1 MNDLY
6 GQTCSCCHSVHPRNE
21 ASVSASFTPELMAR
35 LLADIYAKTFNVE
48 EDIYPELYEAA
59 RDTFERAL
67 QEGYPIEDVDDAD
80 TLFRQALKDDAD
92 VFAAFRTHRMQ
103 NDIASQLL
111 DENGKLKEFRRFQED
126 AESVIGTYNNH
137 WLRTEYDTAVLRARY
152 AADWK
157 RFSRNADILPNL
169 KWMPTT
175 SADPDVFHME
185 YWRIGLTLPKTH
197 PFWKNHH
204 PHDRWGCKCDLEETD
219 DPVTGSIPEVD
230 YRPSPGLENNPGLEP
245 ELFSHT
251 HPYYEKAYPGAEKA
265 VERLMAEKGNV
276 TPPASNTYRE
286 TLVGKVYTSPYHGEN
301 EVEENERLARFIAER
316 MENVKIWLLPRLD
329 PDNKVESELRDT
341 LLPPGVMERKNPDY
355 YINGRLFD
363 AKSMMDVNLTADP
376 GKQKRLIE
384 NRIKKAKEQAD
395 NIVLEIPDWIS
406 RDTIGQTIA
415 NYLNRSKSRRIILVC
430 WKDIVMKFAN

>member
-1 MNDLY
+1 MNELY
-6 GQTCSCCHSVHPRNE
+6 GQTCSCCHSHEPRNE
-21 ASVSASFTPELMAR
+21 AAVSSLFTPELMAR
-35 LLADIYAKTFNVE
+35 LLADIFARKFNVE
-48 EDIYPELYEAA
+48 DEIWPELYEAA
-59 RDTFERAL
+59 RQTFERAL
-67 QEGYPIEDVDDAD
+67 EEGYPMEETEDAD
-80 TLFRQALKDDAD
+80 RLFHEALKNDAD

-197 PFWKNHH
+197 PFWKSHH

-219 DPVTGSIPEVD
+219 EPVTGTIPEVD
-230 YRPSPGLENNPGLEP
+230 YKPSPGLDSNPGLDP

-251 HPYYEKAYPGAEKA
+251 HPYYTKAYPGAEKA
-265 VERLMAEKGNV
+265 VEKVINDSNNPKALRKRLEKWYKENL
-276 TPPASNTYRE
+276 PAVK
-286 TLVGKVYTSPYHGEN
+286 VGKMEMKRFEVATPEEPIRTIINRNFYEETASKYKDSPEYAKRLE
-301 EVEENERLARFIAER
+301 LARQAHLVF
-316 MENVKIWLLPRLD
+316 P
-329 PDNKVESELRDT
+329 
-341 LLPPGVMERKNPDY
+341 
-355 YINGRLFD
+355 
-363 AKSMMDVNLTADP
+363 
-376 GKQKRLIE
+376 
-384 NRIKKAKEQAD
+384 KAKHVRDE
-395 NIVLEIPDWIS
+395 VS
-406 RDTIGQTIA
+406 RDHEDASMFKVYEYETEYG
-415 NYLNRSKSRRIILVC
+415 
-430 WKDIVMKFAN
+430 IVEFKCKVNNDGYFLHYMRLLKE

>member
-1 MNDLY
+1 MVMNELY
-6 GQTCSCCHSVHPRNE
+6 GQTCSCCHHANPRNE

-35 LLADIYAKTFNVE
+35 LLADIFARKFNVE
-48 EDIYPELYEAA
+48 DEIYPELYEAA

-219 DPVTGSIPEVD
+219 DPVTGIIPEVD
-230 YRPSPGLENNPGLEP
+230 YKPSPGLENNPGLEP

-265 VERLMAEKGNV
+265 VEKMIHYTVIPTRSGKLRIHDGHGKHERDENIRIGTYLAEKHDYEIDLLDNPQNRKSADSYNRTLEVEQEYKMNV
-276 TPPASNTYRE
+276 TPTKS
-286 TLVGKVYTSPYHGEN
+286 S
-301 EVEENERLARFIAER
+301 I
-316 MENVKIWLLPRLD
+316 
-329 PDNKVESELRDT
+329 DNLLRD
-341 LLPPGVMERKNPDY
+341 
-355 YINGRLFD
+355 
-363 AKSMMDVNLTADP
+363 AK
-376 GKQKRLIE
+376 K
-384 NRIKKAKEQAD
+384 QAD
-395 NIVLEIPDWIS
+395 DIVLWIDSDISLENLAAAIRS
-406 RDTIGQTIA
+406 RVKRSQNISHITIVRDG
-415 NYLNRSKSRRIILVC
+415 
-430 WKDIVMKFAN
+430 KDIRLSREEILGNGFKIRPADLK

>member
-1 MNDLY
+1 MVMNDLY

-197 PFWKNHH
+197 PFWKSHH

-219 DPVTGSIPEVD
+219 DPVTGTIPEVD
-230 YRPSPGLENNPGLEP
+230 YRPSPGLDSNPGLEP

-251 HPYYEKAYPGAEKA
+251 HPYYTKAYPGAEKA
-265 VERLMAEKGNV
+265 VEKVINDSNNPKALRKRLEKWYKENL
-276 TPPASNTYRE
+276 PAVK
-286 TLVGKVYTSPYHGEN
+286 VGKMEMKRFEVATPEEPIRTIINRNFYEETASKYKDSPEYAKRLE
-301 EVEENERLARFIAER
+301 LARQAH
-316 MENVKIWLLPRLD
+316 
-329 PDNKVESELRDT
+329 
-341 LLPPGVMERKNPDY
+341 
-355 YINGRLFD
+355 
-363 AKSMMDVNLTADP
+363 
-376 GKQKRLIE
+376 LIFP
-384 NRIKKAKEQAD
+384 KAKHVRDE
-395 NIVLEIPDWIS
+395 VS
-406 RDTIGQTIA
+406 RDHEDASMFKVYEYETEYG
-415 NYLNRSKSRRIILVC
+415 
-430 WKDIVMKFAN
+430 IVEFKCKVNNDGYFLHYMRLLKE

>member
-1 MNDLY
+1 MNELY
-6 GQTCSCCHSVHPRNE
+6 GQTCSCCHAHEPRNE
-21 ASVSASFTPELMAR
+21 ATVSSLFTPELMAR
-35 LLADIYAKTFNVE
+35 LLADIFARKFNVE
-48 EDIYPELYEAA
+48 DEIYPELYEAA
-59 RDTFERAL
+59 RQTFERAL
-67 QEGYPIEDVDDAD
+67 EEGYPMEETEDAD
-80 TLFRQALKDDAD
+80 RLFHEALKNDAD

-111 DENGKLKEFRRFQED
+111 DEDGRLKEFRQFRED

-197 PFWKNHH
+197 PFWKSHH

-219 DPVTGSIPEVD
+219 EPVTGTIPEVD
-230 YRPSPGLENNPGLEP
+230 YRPSPGLDSNPGLEP

-265 VERLMAEKGNV
+265 VEKVINDSNNPKALRKRLEKWYKENL
-276 TPPASNTYRE
+276 PAVK
-286 TLVGKVYTSPYHGEN
+286 VGKMEMKSFEVATPEEPIRTVINRNFYEETASKYKDSPEYAKRLE
-301 EVEENERLARFIAER
+301 LARQAH
-316 MENVKIWLLPRLD
+316 
-329 PDNKVESELRDT
+329 
-341 LLPPGVMERKNPDY
+341 
-355 YINGRLFD
+355 
-363 AKSMMDVNLTADP
+363 
-376 GKQKRLIE
+376 LIFP
-384 NRIKKAKEQAD
+384 KAKHVRDE
-395 NIVLEIPDWIS
+395 VS
-406 RDTIGQTIA
+406 RDHEDASMFKVYEYETEYG
-415 NYLNRSKSRRIILVC
+415 
-430 WKDIVMKFAN
+430 IVEFKCKVNNDGYFLHYMRLLKE

>member
-1 MNDLY
+1 MVMNELY

-111 DENGKLKEFRRFQED
+111 DEGGKLKEFRQFRED

-197 PFWKNHH
+197 PFWKSHH

-219 DPVTGSIPEVD
+219 DPVTGIIPEVD
-230 YRPSPGLENNPGLEP
+230 YKPSPGLENNPGLDP
-245 ELFSHT
+245 KLFSHT
-251 HPYYEKAYPGAEKA
+251 HPYYTKAYPGAEKA
-265 VERLMAEKGNV
+265 VERLMHYTVVPTRAGKLRIHDGHGKHERDENIRIGTYLAEKHDYEIDLLDNPQNRKSADSYNRTLEVEQEYKMNV
-276 TPPASNTYRE
+276 TPTKS
-286 TLVGKVYTSPYHGEN
+286 S
-301 EVEENERLARFIAER
+301 I
-316 MENVKIWLLPRLD
+316 
-329 PDNKVESELRDT
+329 DNLLRD
-341 LLPPGVMERKNPDY
+341 
-355 YINGRLFD
+355 
-363 AKSMMDVNLTADP
+363 AK
-376 GKQKRLIE
+376 K
-384 NRIKKAKEQAD
+384 QAD
-395 NIVLEIPDWIS
+395 DIVLWIDSDISLENLAAAIRSRVKRSQNISHITIVKDGKDMRIS
-406 RDTIGQTIA
+406 REE
-415 NYLNRSKSRRIILVC
+415 ILGDGF
-430 WKDIVMKFAN
+430 KIRPADLK

>member
-219 DPVTGSIPEVD
+219 DPVTGIIPEVD
-230 YRPSPGLENNPGLEP
+230 YKPSPGLENNPGLEP

-251 HPYYEKAYPGAEKA
+251 HPYYENTYLGAEKA
-265 VERLMAEKGNV
+265 VEKMIHYTVIPTRSGKLRIHDRHGKHERDENIRIGTYLAEKHDYEIDLLDNPQNRKSADSYNRTLEVEQEYKMNV
-276 TPPASNTYRE
+276 TPTKS
-286 TLVGKVYTSPYHGEN
+286 S
-301 EVEENERLARFIAER
+301 I
-316 MENVKIWLLPRLD
+316 
-329 PDNKVESELRDT
+329 DNLLRD
-341 LLPPGVMERKNPDY
+341 
-355 YINGRLFD
+355 
-363 AKSMMDVNLTADP
+363 AK
-376 GKQKRLIE
+376 K
-384 NRIKKAKEQAD
+384 QAD
-395 NIVLEIPDWIS
+395 DIVLWIDSDISLENLAAAIRS
-406 RDTIGQTIA
+406 RVKRSQNISHITIVRDG
-415 NYLNRSKSRRIILVC
+415 
-430 WKDIVMKFAN
+430 KDIRLSREEILGNGFKIRPADLK

>member
-219 DPVTGSIPEVD
+219 DPVTGIIPEVD
-230 YRPSPGLENNPGLEP
+230 YKPSPGLENNPGLDP

-265 VERLMAEKGNV
+265 VEKVINDRNNPKALRKRLEEWYKKNL
-276 TPPASNTYRE
+276 PAVK
-286 TLVGKVYTSPYHGEN
+286 VGKMEMKRFEVATPEEPIRTVINRNFYEETASKYKDSPEYAKRLE
-301 EVEENERLARFIAER
+301 LARQAH
-316 MENVKIWLLPRLD
+316 
-329 PDNKVESELRDT
+329 
-341 LLPPGVMERKNPDY
+341 
-355 YINGRLFD
+355 
-363 AKSMMDVNLTADP
+363 
-376 GKQKRLIE
+376 LIFP
-384 NRIKKAKEQAD
+384 KAKHVRDE
-395 NIVLEIPDWIS
+395 VS
-406 RDTIGQTIA
+406 RDHEDASMFKVYEYETEYG
-415 NYLNRSKSRRIILVC
+415 
-430 WKDIVMKFAN
+430 IVEFKCKVNNDGYFLHYMRLLKE

>member
-1 MNDLY
+1 MNELY
-6 GQTCSCCHSVHPRNE
+6 GQTCSCCHHANPRNE

-35 LLADIYAKTFNVE
+35 LLADIFARKFNVE
-48 EDIYPELYEAA
+48 DEIYPELYEAA

-67 QEGYPIEDVDDAD
+67 EEGYPIEDVDDAD
-80 TLFRQALKDDAD
+80 TLFRQALKDAAD

-219 DPVTGSIPEVD
+219 DPVTGIIPEVD
-230 YRPSPGLENNPGLEP
+230 YKPSPGLENNPGLEP

-265 VERLMAEKGNV
+265 VEKMIHYTVIPTRSGKLRIHDGHGKHERDENIRIGTYLAEKHDYEIDLLDNPQNRKSADSYNRTLEVEQEYKMNV
-276 TPPASNTYRE
+276 TPTKS
-286 TLVGKVYTSPYHGEN
+286 S
-301 EVEENERLARFIAER
+301 I
-316 MENVKIWLLPRLD
+316 
-329 PDNKVESELRDT
+329 DNLLRD
-341 LLPPGVMERKNPDY
+341 
-355 YINGRLFD
+355 
-363 AKSMMDVNLTADP
+363 AK
-376 GKQKRLIE
+376 K
-384 NRIKKAKEQAD
+384 QAD
-395 NIVLEIPDWIS
+395 DIVLWIDSDISLENLAAAIRS
-406 RDTIGQTIA
+406 RVKRSQNISHITIVRDG
-415 NYLNRSKSRRIILVC
+415 
-430 WKDIVMKFAN
+430 KDIRLSREEILGNGFKIRPADLK

>member
-1 MNDLY
+1 MVMNELY
-6 GQTCSCCHSVHPRNE
+6 GQTCSCCHHDHPRNE

-67 QEGYPIEDVDDAD
+67 QEGYPIENVDDAD

-111 DENGKLKEFRRFQED
+111 DEDGKLKEFRRFQED

-197 PFWKNHH
+197 PFWKSHH

-219 DPVTGSIPEVD
+219 DPVTGTIPEVD

-251 HPYYEKAYPGAEKA
+251 HPYYTKAYPGAEKA
-265 VERLMAEKGNV
+265 VEKVINDSNNPKALRKRLEKWYKENL
-276 TPPASNTYRE
+276 PAVK
-286 TLVGKVYTSPYHGEN
+286 VGKMEMKRFEVATPEEPIRTVINRNFYEETASKYKDSPEY
-301 EVEENERLARFIAER
+301 A
-316 MENVKIWLLPRLD
+316 
-329 PDNKVESELRDT
+329 
-341 LLPPGVMERKNPDY
+341 
-355 YINGRLFD
+355 
-363 AKSMMDVNLTADP
+363 
-376 GKQKRLIE
+376 KRLE
-384 NRIKKAKEQAD
+384 FARQAHLIFPKSKYVRD
-395 NIVLEIPDWIS
+395 EVS
-406 RDTIGQTIA
+406 RDHEDASMFKVYEYETEYG
-415 NYLNRSKSRRIILVC
+415 
-430 WKDIVMKFAN
+430 IVEFKCKVNNDGYFLHYMRLLKE

>member
-1 MNDLY
+1 MNELY
-6 GQTCSCCHSVHPRNE
+6 GQTCSCCHHANPRNE

-35 LLADIYAKTFNVE
+35 LLADIFARKFNVE
-48 EDIYPELYEAA
+48 DEIYPELYEAA

-67 QEGYPIEDVDDAD
+67 EEGYPIEDVDDAD

-197 PFWKNHH
+197 PFWKTTIRTTGGDASVIWRRRTT
-204 PHDRWGCKCDLEETD
+204 PSRESSLRWT
-219 DPVTGSIPEVD
+219 
-230 YRPSPGLENNPGLEP
+230 
-245 ELFSHT
+245 
-251 HPYYEKAYPGAEKA
+251 
-265 VERLMAEKGNV
+265 
-276 TPPASNTYRE
+276 
-286 TLVGKVYTSPYHGEN
+286 TS
-301 EVEENERLARFIAER
+301 
-316 MENVKIWLLPRLD
+316 
-329 PDNKVESELRDT
+329 LR
-341 LLPPGVMERKNPDY
+341 
-355 YINGRLFD
+355 
-363 AKSMMDVNLTADP
+363 
-376 GKQKRLIE
+376 
-384 NRIKKAKEQAD
+384 
-395 NIVLEIPDWIS
+395 PDWRTTRDWS
-406 RDTIGQTIA
+406 RNCSAIPIRIT
-415 NYLNRSKSRRIILVC
+415 RRRIRGRR
-430 WKDIVMKFAN
+430 KR

>member
-1 MNDLY
+1 MNELY
-6 GQTCSCCHSVHPRNE
+6 GQTCSCCHAHEPRNE
-21 ASVSASFTPELMAR
+21 ATVSSLFTPELMAR
-35 LLADIYAKTFNVE
+35 LLADIFARKFNVE
-48 EDIYPELYEAA
+48 DEIYPELYEAA
-59 RDTFERAL
+59 RDTFRRAL
-67 QEGYPIEDVDDAD
+67 EEGYPMEETEDAD
-80 TLFRQALKDDAD
+80 RLFHEALKNDAD

-219 DPVTGSIPEVD
+219 DPVTGIIPEVD
-230 YRPSPGLENNPGLEP
+230 YKPSPGLENNPGLEP

-251 HPYYEKAYPGAEKA
+251 HPYYTKAYPGAEKA
-265 VERLMAEKGNV
+265 VEKVINDSNNPKALRKRLEKWYKENL
-276 TPPASNTYRE
+276 PAVK
-286 TLVGKVYTSPYHGEN
+286 VGKMEMKRFEVATPEEPIRTIINRNFYEETASKYKDSPEYAKRLE
-301 EVEENERLARFIAER
+301 LARQAH
-316 MENVKIWLLPRLD
+316 
-329 PDNKVESELRDT
+329 
-341 LLPPGVMERKNPDY
+341 
-355 YINGRLFD
+355 
-363 AKSMMDVNLTADP
+363 
-376 GKQKRLIE
+376 LIFP
-384 NRIKKAKEQAD
+384 KAKHVRDE
-395 NIVLEIPDWIS
+395 VS
-406 RDTIGQTIA
+406 RDHEDASMFKVYEYETEYG
-415 NYLNRSKSRRIILVC
+415 
-430 WKDIVMKFAN
+430 IVEFKCKVNNDGYFLHYMRLLKE

>member
-1 MNDLY
+1 MNELY
-6 GQTCSCCHSVHPRNE
+6 GQTCSCCHAHEPRNE
-21 ASVSASFTPELMAR
+21 AAVSALFTPELMAR
-35 LLADIYAKTFNVE
+35 LLADIFARKFNVE
-48 EDIYPELYEAA
+48 DEIYPELYEAA
-59 RDTFERAL
+59 RQTFERAL
-67 QEGYPIEDVDDAD
+67 EEGYPMEETEDAD

-111 DENGKLKEFRRFQED
+111 DEDGRLKEFRQFRED

-197 PFWKNHH
+197 PFWKSHH

-219 DPVTGSIPEVD
+219 EPVTGTIPDVD
-230 YRPSPGLENNPGLEP
+230 YRPSPGLDSNPGLEP

-265 VERLMAEKGNV
+265 VEKVINDSNNPKALRKRLEKWYKENL
-276 TPPASNTYRE
+276 PAVK
-286 TLVGKVYTSPYHGEN
+286 VGKMEMKRFEVATPEEPIRTVINRNFYEETASKYKDSPEYAKRLELARQAHLIFPKAKHVRN
-301 EVEENERLARFIAER
+301 EV
-316 MENVKIWLLPRLD
+316 
-329 PDNKVESELRDT
+329 
-341 LLPPGVMERKNPDY
+341 
-355 YINGRLFD
+355 
-363 AKSMMDVNLTADP
+363 
-376 GKQKRLIE
+376 
-384 NRIKKAKEQAD
+384 
-395 NIVLEIPDWIS
+395 S
-406 RDTIGQTIA
+406 RDHEDASMFKVYEYETEYG
-415 NYLNRSKSRRIILVC
+415 
-430 WKDIVMKFAN
+430 IVEFKCKVNNDGYFLHYMRLLKE

>member
-1 MNDLY
+1 MVMNDLY

-21 ASVSASFTPELMAR
+21 ASVPASFTPELMAR

-219 DPVTGSIPEVD
+219 DPVTGIIPEVD
-230 YRPSPGLENNPGLEP
+230 YKPSPGLENNPGLEP

-251 HPYYEKAYPGAEKA
+251 HPYYENTYPGAEKA
-265 VERLMAEKGNV
+265 VEKMIHYMVIPTRSGKLRIHDGHGKHERDENIRIGTYLAEKHDYEIDLLDNPQNRKSADSYNRTLEVEQEYKMNV
-276 TPPASNTYRE
+276 TPTKS
-286 TLVGKVYTSPYHGEN
+286 S
-301 EVEENERLARFIAER
+301 I
-316 MENVKIWLLPRLD
+316 
-329 PDNKVESELRDT
+329 DNLLRD
-341 LLPPGVMERKNPDY
+341 
-355 YINGRLFD
+355 
-363 AKSMMDVNLTADP
+363 AK
-376 GKQKRLIE
+376 K
-384 NRIKKAKEQAD
+384 QAD
-395 NIVLEIPDWIS
+395 DIVL
-406 RDTIGQTIA
+406 
-415 NYLNRSKSRRIILVC
+415 
-430 WKDIVMKFAN
+430 

>member
-6 GQTCSCCHSVHPRNE
+6 GQTCSCCHSVHPKNE

-219 DPVTGSIPEVD
+219 DPVTGTIPEVD
-230 YRPSPGLENNPGLEP
+230 YRPSPGLDSNPGLEP

-251 HPYYEKAYPGAEKA
+251 HPYYTKAYPGAEKA
-265 VERLMAEKGNV
+265 VEKVINDSNNPKALRKRLEKWYKENL
-276 TPPASNTYRE
+276 PAVK
-286 TLVGKVYTSPYHGEN
+286 VGKMEMKRFEVATPEEPIRTIINRNFYEETASKYKDSPEYAKRLE
-301 EVEENERLARFIAER
+301 LARQAH
-316 MENVKIWLLPRLD
+316 
-329 PDNKVESELRDT
+329 
-341 LLPPGVMERKNPDY
+341 
-355 YINGRLFD
+355 
-363 AKSMMDVNLTADP
+363 
-376 GKQKRLIE
+376 LIFP
-384 NRIKKAKEQAD
+384 KAKHVRDE
-395 NIVLEIPDWIS
+395 VS
-406 RDTIGQTIA
+406 RDHEDASMFKVYEYETEYG
-415 NYLNRSKSRRIILVC
+415 
-430 WKDIVMKFAN
+430 IVEFKCKVNNDGYFLHYMRLLKE

>member
-1 MNDLY
+1 MNELY
-6 GQTCSCCHSVHPRNE
+6 GQTCSCCHHAHPRNE

-35 LLADIYAKTFNVE
+35 LLADIFARKFNVE
-48 EDIYPELYEAA
+48 DEIYPELYEAA
-59 RDTFERAL
+59 RDTFRRAL
-67 QEGYPIEDVDDAD
+67 EEGYPMEETEDAD
-80 TLFRQALKDDAD
+80 RLFHEALKNDAD

-111 DENGKLKEFRRFQED
+111 DEDGKLKEFRRFQED
-126 AESVIGTYNNH
+126 TESVIGTYNNH

-185 YWRIGLTLPKTH
+185 YWRVGLTLPKTH
-197 PFWKNHH
+197 PFWKSHH

-265 VERLMAEKGNV
+265 VEDLMRYTVIPTRAGMLRIHEGHGKHEREENIRIGKYLAEKHGYEIDLLDNPQGIKSADSYNRTLEMEQEYKLAS
-276 TPPASNTYRE
+276 TPT
-286 TLVGKVYTSPYHGEN
+286 
-301 EVEENERLARFIAER
+301 
-316 MENVKIWLLPRLD
+316 
-329 PDNKVESELRDT
+329 
-341 LLPPGVMERKNPDY
+341 
-355 YINGRLFD
+355 
-363 AKSMMDVNLTADP
+363 VNAID
-376 GKQKRLIE
+376 RLI
-384 NRIKKAKEQAD
+384 RDGRKQAD
-395 NIVLEIPDWIS
+395 NIVLWLDVDMPWEDVTAALRS
-406 RDTIGQTIA
+406 RVRRCENIRSITIVRDGKDIM
-415 NYLNRSKSRRIILVC
+415 LNREEILTDGF
-430 WKDIVMKFAN
+430 KIRPADLK

>member
-1 MNDLY
+1 MVMNELY

-21 ASVSASFTPELMAR
+21 ASVSASFTPELMAS

-48 EDIYPELYEAA
+48 EDIYPELYAAA

-80 TLFRQALKDDAD
+80 TLSRQALKDDTD

-219 DPVTGSIPEVD
+219 DPVTGIIPEVD
-230 YRPSPGLENNPGLEP
+230 YKPSPGLENNPGLDP

-251 HPYYEKAYPGAEKA
+251 HPYYENTYPGAEKA
-265 VERLMAEKGNV
+265 VEKMIHYTVIPTRSGKLRIHDGHGKHERDENIRIGTYLAEKHDYEIDLLDNPQNRKSADSYNRTLEVEQEYKMNV
-276 TPPASNTYRE
+276 TPTKS
-286 TLVGKVYTSPYHGEN
+286 S
-301 EVEENERLARFIAER
+301 I
-316 MENVKIWLLPRLD
+316 
-329 PDNKVESELRDT
+329 DNLLRD
-341 LLPPGVMERKNPDY
+341 
-355 YINGRLFD
+355 
-363 AKSMMDVNLTADP
+363 AK
-376 GKQKRLIE
+376 K
-384 NRIKKAKEQAD
+384 QAD
-395 NIVLEIPDWIS
+395 DIVLWIDSDISLENLAAAIRS
-406 RDTIGQTIA
+406 RVKRSQNISHITIVRDG
-415 NYLNRSKSRRIILVC
+415 
-430 WKDIVMKFAN
+430 KDIRLSREEILGNGFKIRPADLK

>member
-1 MNDLY
+1 MNELY
-6 GQTCSCCHSVHPRNE
+6 GQTCSCCHAHEPRNE
-21 ASVSASFTPELMAR
+21 ATVSSLFTPELMAR
-35 LLADIYAKTFNVE
+35 LLADIFARKFNVE
-48 EDIYPELYEAA
+48 DEIYPKLYEAA
-59 RDTFERAL
+59 RDTFRRAL
-67 QEGYPIEDVDDAD
+67 EEGYPMEETEDAD
-80 TLFRQALKDDAD
+80 RLFHEALKNDAD

-111 DENGKLKEFRRFQED
+111 DENGRLKEFRQFRED

-219 DPVTGSIPEVD
+219 DPVTGIIPEVD
-230 YRPSPGLENNPGLEP
+230 YKPSPGLENNPGLEP

-251 HPYYEKAYPGAEKA
+251 HPYYENTYPGAEKA
-265 VERLMAEKGNV
+265 VEKMIHYTVIPTRSGKLRIHDGHGKHERDENIRIGTYLAEKHDYEIDLLDNPQNRKSADSYNRTLEVEQEYKMNV
-276 TPPASNTYRE
+276 TPTKS
-286 TLVGKVYTSPYHGEN
+286 S
-301 EVEENERLARFIAER
+301 I
-316 MENVKIWLLPRLD
+316 
-329 PDNKVESELRDT
+329 DNLLRD
-341 LLPPGVMERKNPDY
+341 
-355 YINGRLFD
+355 
-363 AKSMMDVNLTADP
+363 AK
-376 GKQKRLIE
+376 K
-384 NRIKKAKEQAD
+384 QAD
-395 NIVLEIPDWIS
+395 DIVLWIDSDISLENLAAAIRS
-406 RDTIGQTIA
+406 RVKRSQNISHITIVRDG
-415 NYLNRSKSRRIILVC
+415 
-430 WKDIVMKFAN
+430 KDIRLSREEILGNGFKIRPADLK

>member
-1 MNDLY
+1 MNELY
-6 GQTCSCCHSVHPRNE
+6 GQTCSCCHAHEPRNE
-21 ASVSASFTPELMAR
+21 ATVSSLFTPELMAR
-35 LLADIYAKTFNVE
+35 LLADIFARKFNVE
-48 EDIYPELYEAA
+48 DEIYPELYEAA
-59 RDTFERAL
+59 RQTFERAL
-67 QEGYPIEDVDDAD
+67 EEGYPMEETEDAD
-80 TLFRQALKDDAD
+80 RLFHEALKNDAD

-111 DENGKLKEFRRFQED
+111 DEDGRLKEFRQFRED

-197 PFWKNHH
+197 PFWKSHH

-219 DPVTGSIPEVD
+219 DPVTGTIPDVD
-230 YRPSPGLENNPGLEP
+230 YMPSPGLDSNPGLEP

-265 VERLMAEKGNV
+265 VEKVINDSNNPKALRKRLEKWYKENL
-276 TPPASNTYRE
+276 PAVK
-286 TLVGKVYTSPYHGEN
+286 VGKMEMKRFEVATPEEPIRTVINRNFYEETASKYKDSPEYAKRLE
-301 EVEENERLARFIAER
+301 LARQAH
-316 MENVKIWLLPRLD
+316 
-329 PDNKVESELRDT
+329 
-341 LLPPGVMERKNPDY
+341 
-355 YINGRLFD
+355 
-363 AKSMMDVNLTADP
+363 
-376 GKQKRLIE
+376 LIFP
-384 NRIKKAKEQAD
+384 KAKHVRDE
-395 NIVLEIPDWIS
+395 VS
-406 RDTIGQTIA
+406 RDHEDASMFKVYEYETEYG
-415 NYLNRSKSRRIILVC
+415 
-430 WKDIVMKFAN
+430 IVEFKCKVNNDGYFLHYMRLLKE

>member
-111 DENGKLKEFRRFQED
+111 DEDGKLKEFRRFQED

-219 DPVTGSIPEVD
+219 DPVTGIIPEVD
-230 YRPSPGLENNPGLEP
+230 YKPSPGLENNPGLDP

-265 VERLMAEKGNV
+265 VEKMIHYTVIPTR
-276 TPPASNTYRE
+276 S
-286 TLVGKVYTSPYHGEN
+286 GKLRIHDGHG
-301 EVEENERLARFIAER
+301 
-316 MENVKIWLLPRLD
+316 KH
-329 PDNKVESELRDT
+329 
-341 LLPPGVMERKNPDY
+341 
-355 YINGRLFD
+355 
-363 AKSMMDVNLTADP
+363 
-376 GKQKRLIE
+376 
-384 NRIKKAKEQAD
+384 
-395 NIVLEIPDWIS
+395 
-406 RDTIGQTIA
+406 
-415 NYLNRSKSRRIILVC
+415 
-430 WKDIVMKFAN
+430 

>member
-1 MNDLY
+1 MNELY
-6 GQTCSCCHSVHPRNE
+6 GQTCSCCHHAHPRNE

-175 SADPDVFHME
+175 SADPDVFHRE
-185 YWRIGLTLPKTH
+185 YWRVGLTLPKTH
-197 PFWKNHH
+197 PFWKSHH

-219 DPVTGSIPEVD
+219 DPVTGIIPEVD
-230 YRPSPGLENNPGLEP
+230 YRPSPGLDSNPGLEP

-265 VERLMAEKGNV
+265 VERLMAGEGIQDIIRRLEKSYPKGDAV
-276 TPPASNTYRE
+276 RI
-286 TLVGKVYTSPYHGEN
+286 G
-301 EVEENERLARFIAER
+301 RLADDVKEFVRKKGIEPLTDEIYMTDKDTPFTAQRKAE
-316 MENVKIWLLPRLD
+316 
-329 PDNKVESELRDT
+329 
-341 LLPPGVMERKNPDY
+341 GRKSGH
-355 YINGRLFD
+355 GRTACGL
-363 AKSMMDVNLTADP
+363 ALTN
-376 GKQKRLIE
+376 E
-384 NRIKKAKEQAD
+384 
-395 NIVLEIPDWIS
+395 
-406 RDTIGQTIA
+406 
-415 NYLNRSKSRRIILVC
+415 
-430 WKDIVMKFAN
+430 

>member
-1 MNDLY
+1 MNELY
-6 GQTCSCCHSVHPRNE
+6 GQTCSCCHHANPRNE

-35 LLADIYAKTFNVE
+35 LLADIFARKFNVE
-48 EDIYPELYEAA
+48 DEIWPELYEAC
-59 RDTFERAL
+59 RDTFRRAL
-67 QEGYPIEDVDDAD
+67 DEGYPLPEDADDAE
-80 TLFRQALKDDAD
+80 TLFREALRSDAD

-219 DPVTGSIPEVD
+219 DPVTGIIPEVD
-230 YRPSPGLENNPGLEP
+230 YKPSPGLENNPGLEP

-265 VERLMAEKGNV
+265 VERLMAGEGIQDIIRRLEKSYPKGDAVRIGRLADDVKEFVRKKGIEPLTDEIYMTDKQIHHSLRSVKQKAGKAVTAEQLAALPSLMNDCEVYWDEKAGNIQFI
-276 TPPASNTYRE
+276 TRQD
-286 TLVGKVYTSPYHGEN
+286 GKVQKFVVSLNYAAKIQGEKKTVN
-301 EVEENERLARFIAER
+301 AFITAGTIEERNLG
-316 MENVKIWLLPRLD
+316 MKNLVKI
-329 PDNKVESELRDT
+329 K
-341 LLPPGVMERKNPDY
+341 
-355 YINGRLFD
+355 
-363 AKSMMDVNLTADP
+363 
-376 GKQKRLIE
+376 
-384 NRIKKAKEQAD
+384 
-395 NIVLEIPDWIS
+395 
-406 RDTIGQTIA
+406 
-415 NYLNRSKSRRIILVC
+415 
-430 WKDIVMKFAN
+430 

>member
-1 MNDLY
+1 MVMNDLY

-111 DENGKLKEFRRFQED
+111 DEDGRLKEFRQFRED

-219 DPVTGSIPEVD
+219 DPVTGIIPEVD
-230 YRPSPGLENNPGLEP
+230 YKPSPGLENNPGLEP

-251 HPYYEKAYPGAEKA
+251 HPYYENTYPGAEKA
-265 VERLMAEKGNV
+265 VEKMIHYTVIPTRSGKLRIHDGHGKHERDENIRIGTYLAEKHDYEIDLLDNPQNRKSADSYNRTLEVEQEYKMNV
-276 TPPASNTYRE
+276 TPTKS
-286 TLVGKVYTSPYHGEN
+286 S
-301 EVEENERLARFIAER
+301 I
-316 MENVKIWLLPRLD
+316 
-329 PDNKVESELRDT
+329 DNLLRD
-341 LLPPGVMERKNPDY
+341 
-355 YINGRLFD
+355 
-363 AKSMMDVNLTADP
+363 AK
-376 GKQKRLIE
+376 K
-384 NRIKKAKEQAD
+384 QAD
-395 NIVLEIPDWIS
+395 DIVLWIDSDISLENLAAAIRS
-406 RDTIGQTIA
+406 RVKRSQNISHITIVRDG
-415 NYLNRSKSRRIILVC
+415 
-430 WKDIVMKFAN
+430 KDIRLSREEILGNGFKIRPADLK

>member
-1 MNDLY
+1 MVMNELY
-6 GQTCSCCHSVHPRNE
+6 GQTCSCCHHDHPRNE

-185 YWRIGLTLPKTH
+185 YWRVGLTLPKTH
-197 PFWKNHH
+197 PFWKSHH

-219 DPVTGSIPEVD
+219 DPVTGTIPEVD
-230 YRPSPGLENNPGLEP
+230 YRPSPGLDSNPGLEP

-265 VERLMAEKGNV
+265 VEKVINDSNNPKALRKRLEKWYKENL
-276 TPPASNTYRE
+276 PAVK
-286 TLVGKVYTSPYHGEN
+286 VGKMEMKRFEVATPEEPIRTIINRNFYEETASKYKDSPEYAKRLE
-301 EVEENERLARFIAER
+301 LARQAH
-316 MENVKIWLLPRLD
+316 
-329 PDNKVESELRDT
+329 
-341 LLPPGVMERKNPDY
+341 
-355 YINGRLFD
+355 
-363 AKSMMDVNLTADP
+363 
-376 GKQKRLIE
+376 LIFP
-384 NRIKKAKEQAD
+384 KAKHVRDE
-395 NIVLEIPDWIS
+395 VS
-406 RDTIGQTIA
+406 RDHEDASMFKVYEYETEYG
-415 NYLNRSKSRRIILVC
+415 
-430 WKDIVMKFAN
+430 IVEFKCKVNNDGYFLHYMRLLKE

>member
-1 MNDLY
+1 MVMNELY

-35 LLADIYAKTFNVE
+35 LLADIFARKFNVE
-48 EDIYPELYEAA
+48 DEIYPELYEAA

-219 DPVTGSIPEVD
+219 DPVTGIIPEVD
-230 YRPSPGLENNPGLEP
+230 YKPSPGLDSNPGLDP

-265 VERLMAEKGNV
+265 VEKMIHYTVIPTRSGKLRIHDGHGKHERDENIRIGTYLAEKHDYEIDLLDNPQNRKSADSYNRTLEVEQEYKMNV
-276 TPPASNTYRE
+276 TPTKS
-286 TLVGKVYTSPYHGEN
+286 S
-301 EVEENERLARFIAER
+301 I
-316 MENVKIWLLPRLD
+316 
-329 PDNKVESELRDT
+329 DNLLRD
-341 LLPPGVMERKNPDY
+341 
-355 YINGRLFD
+355 
-363 AKSMMDVNLTADP
+363 AK
-376 GKQKRLIE
+376 K
-384 NRIKKAKEQAD
+384 QAD
-395 NIVLEIPDWIS
+395 DIVLWIDSDISLENLAAAIRS
-406 RDTIGQTIA
+406 RVKRSQNISHITIVRDG
-415 NYLNRSKSRRIILVC
+415 
-430 WKDIVMKFAN
+430 KDIRLSREEILGNGFKIRPADLK

>member
-35 LLADIYAKTFNVE
+35 LLADIFARKFNVE
-48 EDIYPELYEAA
+48 DEIYPELYEAA
-59 RDTFERAL
+59 RDTFRRAL
-67 QEGYPIEDVDDAD
+67 EEGYPMEETEDAD
-80 TLFRQALKDDAD
+80 RLFHEALKNDAD

-185 YWRIGLTLPKTH
+185 YWRVGLTLPKTH
-197 PFWKNHH
+197 PFWKSHH

-219 DPVTGSIPEVD
+219 NPVTGIIPEVD
-230 YRPSPGLENNPGLEP
+230 YKPSPGLENNPGLDP

-265 VERLMAEKGNV
+265 VEKVINDRNNPKALRKRLEEWYKKNL
-276 TPPASNTYRE
+276 PAVK
-286 TLVGKVYTSPYHGEN
+286 VGKMEMKRFEVATPEEPIRTVINRNFYEETASKYKDSPEYAKRLE
-301 EVEENERLARFIAER
+301 LARQAH
-316 MENVKIWLLPRLD
+316 
-329 PDNKVESELRDT
+329 
-341 LLPPGVMERKNPDY
+341 
-355 YINGRLFD
+355 
-363 AKSMMDVNLTADP
+363 
-376 GKQKRLIE
+376 LIFP
-384 NRIKKAKEQAD
+384 KAKHVRDE
-395 NIVLEIPDWIS
+395 VS
-406 RDTIGQTIA
+406 RDHEDASMFKVYEYETEYG
-415 NYLNRSKSRRIILVC
+415 
-430 WKDIVMKFAN
+430 IVEFKCKVNNDGYFLHYMRLLKE

>member
-1 MNDLY
+1 MVMNDLY

-111 DENGKLKEFRRFQED
+111 DEDGRLKEFRQFRED

-219 DPVTGSIPEVD
+219 DPVTGTIPEVD

-251 HPYYEKAYPGAEKA
+251 HPYYTKAYPGAEKA
-265 VERLMAEKGNV
+265 VEKVINDSNNPKALRKRLEKWYKENL
-276 TPPASNTYRE
+276 PAVK
-286 TLVGKVYTSPYHGEN
+286 VGKMEMKRFEVATPEEPIRTIINRNFYEETASKYKDSPEYAKRLE
-301 EVEENERLARFIAER
+301 LARQAH
-316 MENVKIWLLPRLD
+316 
-329 PDNKVESELRDT
+329 
-341 LLPPGVMERKNPDY
+341 
-355 YINGRLFD
+355 
-363 AKSMMDVNLTADP
+363 
-376 GKQKRLIE
+376 LIFP
-384 NRIKKAKEQAD
+384 KAKHVRDE
-395 NIVLEIPDWIS
+395 VS
-406 RDTIGQTIA
+406 RDHEDASMFKVYEYETEYG
-415 NYLNRSKSRRIILVC
+415 
-430 WKDIVMKFAN
+430 IVEFKCKVNNDGYFLHYMRLLKE

>member
-1 MNDLY
+1 MVMNELY
-6 GQTCSCCHSVHPRNE
+6 GQTCSCCHHANPRNE

-35 LLADIYAKTFNVE
+35 LLADIFARKFNVE
-48 EDIYPELYEAA
+48 DEIYPELYEAA

-197 PFWKNHH
+197 PFWKDHH

-219 DPVTGSIPEVD
+219 DPVTGIIPEVD
-230 YRPSPGLENNPGLEP
+230 YKPSPGLENNPGLEP

-265 VERLMAEKGNV
+265 VEKMIHYTVIPTRSGKLRIHDGHGKHERDENIRIGTYLAEKHDYEIDLLDNPQNRKSADSYNRTLEVEQEYKMNV
-276 TPPASNTYRE
+276 TPTKS
-286 TLVGKVYTSPYHGEN
+286 S
-301 EVEENERLARFIAER
+301 I
-316 MENVKIWLLPRLD
+316 
-329 PDNKVESELRDT
+329 DNLLRD
-341 LLPPGVMERKNPDY
+341 
-355 YINGRLFD
+355 
-363 AKSMMDVNLTADP
+363 AK
-376 GKQKRLIE
+376 K
-384 NRIKKAKEQAD
+384 QAD
-395 NIVLEIPDWIS
+395 DIVLWIDSDISLENLAAAIRS
-406 RDTIGQTIA
+406 RVKRSQNISHITIVRDG
-415 NYLNRSKSRRIILVC
+415 
-430 WKDIVMKFAN
+430 KDIRLSREEILGNGFKIRPADLK

>member
-1 MNDLY
+1 MNELY
-6 GQTCSCCHSVHPRNE
+6 GQTCSCCHAHEPRNE
-21 ASVSASFTPELMAR
+21 ATVSSLFTPELMAR
-35 LLADIYAKTFNVE
+35 LLADIFARKFNVE
-48 EDIYPELYEAA
+48 DEIYPELYEAA
-59 RDTFERAL
+59 RDTFRRAL
-67 QEGYPIEDVDDAD
+67 EEGYPMEETEDAD
-80 TLFRQALKDDAD
+80 RLFHEALKNDAD

-111 DENGKLKEFRRFQED
+111 DEDGRLKEFRQFRED

-197 PFWKNHH
+197 PFWKSHH

-219 DPVTGSIPEVD
+219 EPVTGTIPDVD
-230 YRPSPGLENNPGLEP
+230 YMPSPGLDSNPGLEP

-265 VERLMAEKGNV
+265 VEKVINDSNNPKALRKRLEKWYKENL
-276 TPPASNTYRE
+276 PAVK
-286 TLVGKVYTSPYHGEN
+286 VGKMEMKRFEVATPEEPIRTVINRNFYEETASKYKDSPEYAKRLE
-301 EVEENERLARFIAER
+301 LARQAH
-316 MENVKIWLLPRLD
+316 
-329 PDNKVESELRDT
+329 
-341 LLPPGVMERKNPDY
+341 
-355 YINGRLFD
+355 
-363 AKSMMDVNLTADP
+363 
-376 GKQKRLIE
+376 LIFP
-384 NRIKKAKEQAD
+384 KAKHVRDE
-395 NIVLEIPDWIS
+395 VS
-406 RDTIGQTIA
+406 RDHEDASMFKVYEYETEYG
-415 NYLNRSKSRRIILVC
+415 
-430 WKDIVMKFAN
+430 IVEFKCKVNNDGYFLHYMRLLKE

>member
-1 MNDLY
+1 MNELY
-6 GQTCSCCHSVHPRNE
+6 GQTCSCCHHANPRNE

-35 LLADIYAKTFNVE
+35 LLADIFARKFNVE
-48 EDIYPELYEAA
+48 DEIYPELYEAA

-67 QEGYPIEDVDDAD
+67 EEGYPIEDVDDAD

-219 DPVTGSIPEVD
+219 DPVTGIIPEVD
-230 YRPSPGLENNPGLEP
+230 YKPSPGLENNPGLEP

-265 VERLMAEKGNV
+265 VEKMIHYTVIPTRSGKLRIHDGHGKHERDENIRIGTYLAEKLDYEIDLLDNPQNRKSADSYNRTLEVEQEYKMNV
-276 TPPASNTYRE
+276 TPTKS
-286 TLVGKVYTSPYHGEN
+286 S
-301 EVEENERLARFIAER
+301 I
-316 MENVKIWLLPRLD
+316 
-329 PDNKVESELRDT
+329 DNLLRD
-341 LLPPGVMERKNPDY
+341 
-355 YINGRLFD
+355 
-363 AKSMMDVNLTADP
+363 AK
-376 GKQKRLIE
+376 K
-384 NRIKKAKEQAD
+384 QAD
-395 NIVLEIPDWIS
+395 DIVLWIDSDISLENLAAAIRS
-406 RDTIGQTIA
+406 RVKRSQNISHITIVRDG
-415 NYLNRSKSRRIILVC
+415 
-430 WKDIVMKFAN
+430 KDIRLSREEILGNGFKIRPADLK

>member
-1 MNDLY
+1 MVMNELY

-35 LLADIYAKTFNVE
+35 LLADIFARKFNVE
-48 EDIYPELYEAA
+48 DEIYPELYEAA

-219 DPVTGSIPEVD
+219 DPVTGIIPEVD
-230 YRPSPGLENNPGLEP
+230 YKPSPGLENNPGLEP

-251 HPYYEKAYPGAEKA
+251 HPYYENTYPGAEKA
-265 VERLMAEKGNV
+265 VEKMIHYTVIPTRSGKLRIHDGHGKHERDENIRIGTYLAEKHDYEIDLLDNPQNRKSADSYNRTLEVEQEYKMNV
-276 TPPASNTYRE
+276 TPTKS
-286 TLVGKVYTSPYHGEN
+286 S
-301 EVEENERLARFIAER
+301 I
-316 MENVKIWLLPRLD
+316 
-329 PDNKVESELRDT
+329 DNLLRD
-341 LLPPGVMERKNPDY
+341 
-355 YINGRLFD
+355 
-363 AKSMMDVNLTADP
+363 AK
-376 GKQKRLIE
+376 K
-384 NRIKKAKEQAD
+384 QAD
-395 NIVLEIPDWIS
+395 DIVLWIDSDISLENLAAAIRS
-406 RDTIGQTIA
+406 RVKRSQNISHITIVRDG
-415 NYLNRSKSRRIILVC
+415 
-430 WKDIVMKFAN
+430 KDIRLSREEILGNGFKIRPADLK

>member
-6 GQTCSCCHSVHPRNE
+6 RQTCSCCHSVHPRNE

-219 DPVTGSIPEVD
+219 DPVTGIIPEVD
-230 YRPSPGLENNPGLEP
+230 YKPSPGLENNPGLEP

-265 VERLMAEKGNV
+265 VEKMIHYTVIPTRSGKLRIHDGHGKHERDENIRIGTYLAEKHDYEIDLLDNPQNRKSADSYNRTLEVEQEYKMNV
-276 TPPASNTYRE
+276 TPTKS
-286 TLVGKVYTSPYHGEN
+286 S
-301 EVEENERLARFIAER
+301 I
-316 MENVKIWLLPRLD
+316 
-329 PDNKVESELRDT
+329 DNLLRD
-341 LLPPGVMERKNPDY
+341 
-355 YINGRLFD
+355 
-363 AKSMMDVNLTADP
+363 AK
-376 GKQKRLIE
+376 K
-384 NRIKKAKEQAD
+384 QAD
-395 NIVLEIPDWIS
+395 DIVLWIDSDISLENLAAAIRS
-406 RDTIGQTIA
+406 RVKRSQNISHITIVRDG
-415 NYLNRSKSRRIILVC
+415 
-430 WKDIVMKFAN
+430 KDIRLSREEILGNGFKIRPADLK

>member
-35 LLADIYAKTFNVE
+35 LLADIFARKFNVE
-48 EDIYPELYEAA
+48 DEIYPELYEAA

-219 DPVTGSIPEVD
+219 EPVTGTIPEVD

-265 VERLMAEKGNV
+265 VEKMIHYTVIPTRSGKLRIHDGHGKHERDENIRIGTYLAEKHDYEIDLLDNPQNRKSADSYNRTLEVEQEYKMNV
-276 TPPASNTYRE
+276 TPTKS
-286 TLVGKVYTSPYHGEN
+286 S
-301 EVEENERLARFIAER
+301 I
-316 MENVKIWLLPRLD
+316 
-329 PDNKVESELRDT
+329 DNLLRD
-341 LLPPGVMERKNPDY
+341 
-355 YINGRLFD
+355 
-363 AKSMMDVNLTADP
+363 AK
-376 GKQKRLIE
+376 K
-384 NRIKKAKEQAD
+384 QAD
-395 NIVLEIPDWIS
+395 DIVLWIDSDISLENLAAAIRS
-406 RDTIGQTIA
+406 RVKRSQNISHITIVRDG
-415 NYLNRSKSRRIILVC
+415 
-430 WKDIVMKFAN
+430 KDIRLSREEILGNGFKIRPADLK

>member
-59 RDTFERAL
+59 RDTFRRAL
-67 QEGYPIEDVDDAD
+67 QEGYPIEEVDDAD

-197 PFWKNHH
+197 PFWKSHH

-219 DPVTGSIPEVD
+219 DPVTGTIPEVD
-230 YRPSPGLENNPGLEP
+230 YKPSPGLDSNPGLEP

-251 HPYYEKAYPGAEKA
+251 HPYYTKAYPGAEKA
-265 VERLMAEKGNV
+265 VEKVINDSNNPKALRKRLEKWYKENL
-276 TPPASNTYRE
+276 PAVK
-286 TLVGKVYTSPYHGEN
+286 VGKMEMKRFEVATHEEPIRTIINRNFYEETASKYKDSPEYAKRLE
-301 EVEENERLARFIAER
+301 LARQAH
-316 MENVKIWLLPRLD
+316 
-329 PDNKVESELRDT
+329 
-341 LLPPGVMERKNPDY
+341 
-355 YINGRLFD
+355 
-363 AKSMMDVNLTADP
+363 
-376 GKQKRLIE
+376 LIFP
-384 NRIKKAKEQAD
+384 KAKHVRDE
-395 NIVLEIPDWIS
+395 VS
-406 RDTIGQTIA
+406 RDHEDASMFKVYEYETEYG
-415 NYLNRSKSRRIILVC
+415 
-430 WKDIVMKFAN
+430 IVEFKCKVNNDGYFLHYMRLLKE